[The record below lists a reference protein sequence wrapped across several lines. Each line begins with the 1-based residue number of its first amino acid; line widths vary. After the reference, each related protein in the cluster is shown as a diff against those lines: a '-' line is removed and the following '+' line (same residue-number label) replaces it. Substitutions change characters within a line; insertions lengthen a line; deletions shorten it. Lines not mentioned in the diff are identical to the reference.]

1 MIAIFSFGMA
11 FTIVGYFVGGWWWD
25 KRIVRRYESGDLRGA
40 IRSAALMT
48 RFYPRHT
55 RAWVRLSALHAE
67 ADEPAQALNHIE
79 RAIETNPRD
88 VSLRFYKADA
98 LDMLGRTAEADAIRE
113 HLEQTRP
120 DEVHQHKQSHA
131 RAYQTPTPT
140 DKQTITR

>member
-1 MIAIFSFGMA
+1 MTAIFAFGMA
-11 FTIVGYFVGGWWWD
+11 FTIIGYFVGGWWWD
-25 KRIVRRYESGDLRGA
+25 KMIVRRYASGDLHGA

-67 ADEPAQALNHIE
+67 AGEPAEALSAVE
-79 RAIETNPRD
+79 RAIGTNPRD

-113 HLEQTRP
+113 HLAQTRP
-120 DEVHQHKQSHA
+120 DEVRQHKQSHA
-131 RAYQTPTPT
+131 RAYQPEAEDQQP
-140 DKQTITR
+140 ITR